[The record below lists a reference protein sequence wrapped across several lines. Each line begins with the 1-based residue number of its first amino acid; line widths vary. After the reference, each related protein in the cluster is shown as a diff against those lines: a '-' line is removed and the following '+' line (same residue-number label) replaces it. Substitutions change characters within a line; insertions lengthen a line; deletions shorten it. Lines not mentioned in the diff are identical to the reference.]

1 MPLRRDLG
9 CIVVVLREVNPSVTA
24 RYFVV
29 GVQVLVVFVT
39 ELINPNQS
47 SGLRVTDVLHLMPP
61 LLDSYPTNIPHVS
74 YDGDHRR
81 CRRKVVF
88 DYVWT
93 FLLYLLSRKRKKYIQ
108 RKYRTFVGNK
118 ANHPATS
125 IKVTYAEHNVATSGI
140 LTTHCNLR
148 ALATK

>member
-1 MPLRRDLG
+1 M
-9 CIVVVLREVNPSVTA
+9 
-24 RYFVV
+24 
-29 GVQVLVVFVT
+29 
-39 ELINPNQS
+39 
-47 SGLRVTDVLHLMPP
+47 DVLAISTLTKKA
-61 LLDSYPTNIPHVS
+61 SIEE
-74 YDGDHRR
+74 DHIIIIGAEVLI
-81 CRRKVVF
+81 C
-88 DYVWT
+88 
-93 FLLYLLSRKRKKYIQ
+93 RKKYIQ